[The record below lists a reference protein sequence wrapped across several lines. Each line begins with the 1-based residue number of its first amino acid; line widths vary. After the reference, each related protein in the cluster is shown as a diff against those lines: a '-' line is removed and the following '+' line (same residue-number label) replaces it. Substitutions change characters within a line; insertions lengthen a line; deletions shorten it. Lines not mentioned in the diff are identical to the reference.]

1 MVVQKSNQAVLIRH
15 IEMFVT
21 GDQTC
26 LPHQT
31 MEEQLVTHC
40 FIEIVVVAR
49 MKGQSCDRYQG

>member
-15 IEMFVT
+15 IQMFVT

-31 MEEQLVTHC
+31 VEEQSVTRC
-40 FIEIVVVAR
+40 FIETVVVAQMR
-49 MKGQSCDRYQG
+49 GESCDRY